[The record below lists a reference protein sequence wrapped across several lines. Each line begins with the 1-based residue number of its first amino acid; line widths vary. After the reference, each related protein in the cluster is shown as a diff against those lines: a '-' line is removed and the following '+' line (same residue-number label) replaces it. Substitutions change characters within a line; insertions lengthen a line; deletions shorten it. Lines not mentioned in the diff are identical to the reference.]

1 MEEEKNIFGE
11 YIAEGPNSFDANL
24 EQFNHNEPLYPHHV
38 MVNSNARS
46 VVNDCLIF
54 GSENGFFLKKDCI
67 ICNVPEAFTKSNEYV
82 TAKLRFYNWNRYYY
96 SYKDADKR
104 GVDYIV
110 YTKLGFEKLRK
121 YVYEATDV
129 AGEEVFDESVI
140 GAMTIVYKSISSKVS
155 DGCTTILLSKKVLPG
170 NKARNIEEPSW
181 APDAL
186 SFASL
191 KYLRTRAF
199 TLSLIHDFLKQ
210 TSYSLSPDKKIDFSL
225 LGDWEGYIERNTDTL
240 GIGVLST
247 DKAKNHSL
255 YDDFMY
261 TLRTKKEESSKFEQY
276 IKDNYDGFSSD
287 LKDICAYLY
296 PKTYK
301 YTPMSKE
308 LSCRY
313 RDDKLIAYS
322 NIMMNIF
329 KRGVTDKIAP
339 FTYTEEDANNF
350 HMLFDSVINDI
361 LGNKN
366 KLSWLDDDGFVAMEY
381 ITGLLLANSD
391 LHHNN
396 IQVKAGVAF
405 WTFYLLYRNMLLLP
419 ESEKQLFRFL
429 IVHIIGTNGSVFAN
443 LIDKIKSNPVVVG
456 KTLFGTKTASWSKM
470 DSDVCVGEILSYFS
484 DSFIIDEKTLTG
496 LQREYL
502 GYGCHSRANY
512 IVQYKELVDASESH
526 NDAAMDILRKEYA
539 DMLFNFMSEIL
550 HRQDYTNKCI
560 IDVALSDFSFNLDE
574 TIQYEIK
581 EKYLPVRAM
590 TADNMDYL
598 GDVAI
603 IGCNPIRYHNM
614 GSITTSDFELVENEN
629 TEYFVF
635 SKQSPLYNEMV
646 RRVHAMDSWVP
657 ETYSYK
663 TIKGW
668 VHGELRI
675 VHIDRNL
682 F

>member
-24 EQFNHNEPLYPHHV
+24 EEFNHNEPLYPHHV

-67 ICNVPEAFTKSNEYV
+67 ICNVPEAFTKSSEYV
-82 TAKLRFYNWNRYYY
+82 TTKLRFYNWNRYYY

-104 GVDYIV
+104 GVEYIV

-140 GAMTIVYKSISSKVS
+140 GAMTIVCKSFSSKVS
-155 DGCTTILLSKKVLPG
+155 DGCTYTI
-170 NKARNIEEPSW
+170 
-181 APDAL
+181 
-186 SFASL
+186 
-191 KYLRTRAF
+191 
-199 TLSLIHDFLKQ
+199 
-210 TSYSLSPDKKIDFSL
+210 SPEKKIDFSL
-225 LGDWEGYIERNTDTL
+225 LGDWEGYLERNAETL
-240 GIGVLST
+240 GMGILSSE
-247 DKAKNHSL
+247 KAKNKHL
-255 YDDFMY
+255 YDDVVY
-261 TLRTKKEESSKFEQY
+261 ELRTNKEESDRFEQY
-276 IKDNYDGFSSD
+276 IKDNYDSFSDD
-287 LKDICAYLY
+287 LKDICKYLF

-329 KRGVTDKIAP
+329 KRGVTDEIAP

-350 HMLFDSVINDI
+350 HKLFDSVINDI

-405 WTFYLLYRNMLLLP
+405 WTFYLLYRNMQLLP
-419 ESEKQLFRFL
+419 ESDKYLFRFL

-443 LIDKIKSNPVVVG
+443 LIDKIKSTPVVVG
-456 KTLFGTKTASWSKM
+456 KSLFGTKTASWSKI
-470 DSDVCVGEILSYFS
+470 DPDVCVGEILSYFS
-484 DSFIIDEKTLTG
+484 DSFIMDEKTLTD

-502 GYGCHSRANY
+502 GSYS
-512 IVQYKELVDASESH
+512 L
-526 NDAAMDILRKEYA
+526 
-539 DMLFNFMSEIL
+539 L
-550 HRQDYTNKCI
+550 H
-560 IDVALSDFSFNLDE
+560 
-574 TIQYEIK
+574 
-581 EKYLPVRAM
+581 
-590 TADNMDYL
+590 
-598 GDVAI
+598 
-603 IGCNPIRYHNM
+603 
-614 GSITTSDFELVENEN
+614 
-629 TEYFVF
+629 
-635 SKQSPLYNEMV
+635 
-646 RRVHAMDSWVP
+646 
-657 ETYSYK
+657 
-663 TIKGW
+663 
-668 VHGELRI
+668 
-675 VHIDRNL
+675 
-682 F
+682 

>member
-1 MEEEKNIFGE
+1 M
-11 YIAEGPNSFDANL
+11 
-24 EQFNHNEPLYPHHV
+24 
-38 MVNSNARS
+38 
-46 VVNDCLIF
+46 
-54 GSENGFFLKKDCI
+54 
-67 ICNVPEAFTKSNEYV
+67 
-82 TAKLRFYNWNRYYY
+82 
-96 SYKDADKR
+96 
-104 GVDYIV
+104 
-110 YTKLGFEKLRK
+110 GFEKLRK

-210 TSYSLSPDKKIDFSL
+210 TGYSLSPDKKIDFSL

-261 TLRTKKEESSKFEQY
+261 TLRTKKEESNKFEQY
-276 IKDNYDGFSSD
+276 IKDNYEGFSSD

-350 HMLFDSVINDI
+350 HKLFDSVINDI
-361 LGNKN
+361 LGTLVSTKN
-366 KLSWLDDDGFVAMEY
+366 G
-381 ITGLLLANSD
+381 
-391 LHHNN
+391 
-396 IQVKAGVAF
+396 
-405 WTFYLLYRNMLLLP
+405 
-419 ESEKQLFRFL
+419 
-429 IVHIIGTNGSVFAN
+429 
-443 LIDKIKSNPVVVG
+443 
-456 KTLFGTKTASWSKM
+456 
-470 DSDVCVGEILSYFS
+470 
-484 DSFIIDEKTLTG
+484 
-496 LQREYL
+496 
-502 GYGCHSRANY
+502 
-512 IVQYKELVDASESH
+512 
-526 NDAAMDILRKEYA
+526 
-539 DMLFNFMSEIL
+539 
-550 HRQDYTNKCI
+550 
-560 IDVALSDFSFNLDE
+560 
-574 TIQYEIK
+574 
-581 EKYLPVRAM
+581 
-590 TADNMDYL
+590 
-598 GDVAI
+598 
-603 IGCNPIRYHNM
+603 
-614 GSITTSDFELVENEN
+614 
-629 TEYFVF
+629 
-635 SKQSPLYNEMV
+635 
-646 RRVHAMDSWVP
+646 RV
-657 ETYSYK
+657 
-663 TIKGW
+663 
-668 VHGELRI
+668 
-675 VHIDRNL
+675 
-682 F
+682 